1 MKDKMKKRKGLIKK
15 GTGNKTEEVST
26 IDEMAKILKFRSK
39 NPKVIDLTGGD
50 DEGRMPATLEENAVR
65 CSKEEKDLYMFYY
78 LSKKSCRINNH
89 FLQQYY
95 LHKACFIYFAIFAN
109 SQLMFALKNAVKSS
123 SKVS

>member
-78 LSKKSCRINNH
+78 LSKKVAESTIIFCNSITCTKRVSSI
-89 FLQQYY
+89 LQSLQ
-95 LHKACFIYFAIFAN
+95 IPN
-109 SQLMFALKNAVKSS
+109 
-123 SKVS
+123 